1 MSGCLTIGSCTQLLS
16 WGYICVAR
24 LRAREDTW
32 MARRQPLPTSLGTN
46 FTVAGALREGVAE
59 KRLESDD
66 LSAPFW
72 GARTRHVAE
81 VAPPGERVAD
91 RVERE
96 HRDFVARC
104 ASYVSVGPE
113 GFRFSHV
120 TAARLFR
127 MPLPSRLMRSQ
138 LLHVAVARGKQPPRR
153 VGVVGHRV
161 PTPLGDRTVTGLA
174 VLEPERVWFQLAP
187 LLTVDELV
195 IAGDHLV
202 RRKRAASTL
211 TLLTSALAGA
221 GGFRRVHIARTA
233 LRDIRPGTDSPK
245 ESEVRLS
252 IVRAGL
258 PEPVVGYKV
267 HDDDGFFIGTPDL
280 AYVREKIAIEYQG
293 KHHQD
298 DDRTYEDDI
307 IRRQLFT
314 AAGWHIILVT
324 KAHSAQYSVS
334 RVREA
339 LAQRPVDSLGHG
351 TPSRR

>member
-1 MSGCLTIGSCTQLLS
+1 MTRRRPLPSSLGPNFS
-16 WGYICVAR
+16 VAR
-24 LRAREDTW
+24 ALAVGITDDRLDAHDLR
-32 MARRQPLPTSLGTN
+32 M
-46 FTVAGALREGVAE
+46 
-59 KRLESDD
+59 
-66 LSAPFW
+66 PFR
-72 GARTRHVAE
+72 GARTSSRLEPAPLDETVVAGFERRHRALVAHALSYVP
-81 VAPPGERVAD
+81 VAPVD
-91 RVERE
+91 
-96 HRDFVARC
+96 
-104 ASYVSVGPE
+104 
-113 GFRFSHV
+113 FRFSHV
-120 TAARLFR
+120 TAARLYR
-127 MPLPSRLMRSQ
+127 MPLPPHLMAHTD
-138 LLHVAVARGKQPPRR
+138 LDVAVSVGRQYPRR
-153 VGVVGHRV
+153 QGIAGHRV
-161 PTPLGDRTVTGLA
+161 PAALESRVVNGLP
-174 VLEPERVWFQLAP
+174 VLAPEEVWLQLAP
-187 LLTVDELV
+187 LLSTDQLV
-195 IAGDHLV
+195 VAGDYLV
-202 RRKRAASTL
+202 RRKRRLSSMQQLAAAAERASGRHGI
-211 TLLTSALAGA
+211 A
-221 GGFRRVHIARTA
+221 RARTA
-233 LRDIRPGTDSPK
+233 IRDIRPGTDSPK

-324 KAHSAQYSVS
+324 KAHSAQYTVS